1 MNEKG
6 LIEKPEFN
14 NLSKYLSSGK
24 RTEITGDIQKVADGI
39 QGDTEGI
46 ILRKILLWINQNT
59 SRINNGRDERKFKR
73 SADEILKSG
82 ERTGCTDSS
91 TLFVAI
97 ARAKG
102 IPTMQII
109 TFDKSWGEMIEK
121 GENIGTDGHF
131 YVGCFIKDVNGEGRW
146 VLIDSDKP
154 IKDIRDLDIKKLRLD
169 SRNISRN
176 RYAFAYTRDYSDIE
190 INGLKID
197 SISSMAKVQKVA
209 YNMCDKEDFKEKDD
223 KVI

>member
-6 LIEKPEFN
+6 LIDKPEFN

-121 GENIGTDGHF
+121 L
-131 YVGCFIKDVNGEGRW
+131 
-146 VLIDSDKP
+146 VL
-154 IKDIRDLDIKKLRLD
+154 
-169 SRNISRN
+169 
-176 RYAFAYTRDYSDIE
+176 
-190 INGLKID
+190 
-197 SISSMAKVQKVA
+197 MAIF
-209 YNMCDKEDFKEKDD
+209 M
-223 KVI
+223 